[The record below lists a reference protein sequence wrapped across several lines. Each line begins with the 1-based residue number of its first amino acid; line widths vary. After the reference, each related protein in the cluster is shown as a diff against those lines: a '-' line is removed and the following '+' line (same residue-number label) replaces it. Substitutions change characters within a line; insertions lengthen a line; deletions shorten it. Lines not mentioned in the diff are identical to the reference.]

1 LSFLLDVSIP
11 RDAAPLRPGP
21 GRNET
26 TAKIAIG
33 SMTGTFFANAR

>member
-1 LSFLLDVSIP
+1 MSSIADPRLLP
-11 RDAAPLRPGP
+11 RRFGP

-33 SMTGTFFANAR
+33 SIAGTFFANAR

>member
-1 LSFLLDVSIP
+1 MP
-11 RDAAPLRPGP
+11 RRFGP

-33 SMTGTFFANAR
+33 SITGTFFADARWRI